1 MPVLRVIAGGLLALL
16 LGLQLSWWLGKGGV
30 RDARQLAEQ
39 IAEQERQLEAL
50 RVRNGKLA
58 AEVRDLKQ
66 GLDSI
71 EELARSEMGMI
82 REGEVFHQMIDAAPA
97 TALSGVP
104 ADGRATTAPTRP

>member
-1 MPVLRVIAGGLLALL
+1 MLRIVAGALFALL
-16 LGLQLSWWLGKGGV
+16 LGLQLAWWLGKGGV
-30 RDARQLAEQ
+30 RDARQLESQ
-39 IAEQERQLEAL
+39 IAAQELQLEAL

-66 GLDSI
+66 GLEAI

-97 TALSGVP
+97 TALNGAP
-104 ADGRATTAPTRP
+104 AAAGEAPVSSPP